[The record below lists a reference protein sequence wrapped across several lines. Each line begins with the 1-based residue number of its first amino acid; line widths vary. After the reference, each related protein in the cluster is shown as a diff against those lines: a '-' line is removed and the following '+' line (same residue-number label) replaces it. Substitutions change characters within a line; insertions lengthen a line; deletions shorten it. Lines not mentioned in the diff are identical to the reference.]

1 MSIFRDGY
9 GNEVEVYEDNAGY
22 LHTNRYTSSGGGS
35 SVGDGESIAF
45 LILIGILLFLPILLE
60 EIFGIHISSTLN
72 TYGYILSFIW
82 SAICWVVWSIFHP
95 HTIIYYLIF
104 SKIFWFVLGSIA
116 ISFWFGTT
124 TYLIAKL
131 FCK

>member
-22 LHTNRYTSSGGGS
+22 LHTNRPTSSGGGS
-35 SVGDGESIAF
+35 SAGDGESIAL
-45 LILIGILLFLPILLE
+45 LILIGIVVFLPILLQL
-60 EIFGIHISSTLN
+60 IFGIHISSTLN

-82 SAICWVVWSIFHP
+82 SAICWVVWCIFHP

-104 SKIFWFVLGSIA
+104 NKIFWFVLASIVLSLLA
-116 ISFWFGTT
+116 GIG
-124 TYLIAKL
+124 TYLIAKQL
-131 FCK
+131 